1 MTDVLLIDD
10 NEESRDVFQA
20 VLGSEG
26 VSVTALATGAE
37 ALEWLTDNKVKIIM
51 LDLAMPVLDGFTMAD
66 EIRKNE
72 RVLTRTPA
80 ILAFYTGQEIDD
92 VIKYVAERN
101 DVKQIFQKGDC
112 WDAVVD
118 RIKYWLSNDKREE

>member
-80 ILAFYTGQEIDD
+80 ILAFYTGQVIDD